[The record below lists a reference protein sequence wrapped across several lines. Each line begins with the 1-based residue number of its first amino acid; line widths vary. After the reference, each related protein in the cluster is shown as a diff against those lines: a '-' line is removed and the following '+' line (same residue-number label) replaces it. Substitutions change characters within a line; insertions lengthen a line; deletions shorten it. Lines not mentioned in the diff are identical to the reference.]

1 MLTAFSKAVRTT
13 FRGSAIPALTKPSIS
28 PVKRFGAIIDVG
40 HRAYFEWSAGYDAVK
55 VGAHSNVRFLGS

>member
-40 HRAYFEWSAGYDAVK
+40 HRAYFE
-55 VGAHSNVRFLGS
+55 